1 MGVTTSVSRV
11 WFCVHYYPP
20 GIIDH
25 SFPSANKYTNFR
37 NIETIVSEE
46 LSPLQ
51 TQRFVNLIATQY
63 LRNRDNL
70 FTPTKENILPYFN
83 GHSNKSFVT
92 FYNDDTVLIDVK
104 NSKVINDKQLVGII
118 SLIHICVRWTLMSHG
133 VVIGT
138 QIIVWWML

>member
-1 MGVTTSVSRV
+1 M
-11 WFCVHYYPP
+11 
-20 GIIDH
+20 
-25 SFPSANKYTNFR
+25 
-37 NIETIVSEE
+37 SEE

-118 SLIHICVRWTLMSHG
+118 SLIHICVR
-133 VVIGT
+133 
-138 QIIVWWML
+138 